1 MQLQCLNDGAHLGV
15 VDARELSPLLPGDH
29 EGGEVGGVDG
39 EEHHREQRP
48 DRGHEPVLIRD
59 YELFLYSQRIIMINR
74 QLKMKYHMTRRIF
87 STLLL
92 LACAL

>member
-48 DRGHEPVLIRD
+48 DRGHEPVVICTENMI
-59 YELFLYSQRIIMINR
+59 YSCIHSELS
-74 QLKMKYHMTRRIF
+74 
-87 STLLL
+87 
-92 LACAL
+92 